1 MEALLRSVIEPL
13 ILNPEELEIRMDV
26 RGREVNLAVSANPDD
41 VGRIIGRG
49 GRRAQSIR
57 SIMKA
62 KGAMENKR
70 VNVEILS

>member
-26 RGREVNLAVSANPDD
+26 RGHEVNLTVSANPDD